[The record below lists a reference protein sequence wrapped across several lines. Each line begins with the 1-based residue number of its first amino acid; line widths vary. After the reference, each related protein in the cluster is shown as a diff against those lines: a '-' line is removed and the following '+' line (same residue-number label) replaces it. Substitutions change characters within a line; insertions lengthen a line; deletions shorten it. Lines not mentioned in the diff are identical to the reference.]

1 LQFERHPALRI
12 VGGSIEDPQQASTDH
27 SDSDSTEATDSNA
40 AFVRT
45 DVTDA
50 QTASQVGDGVKT
62 KMKRP
67 SLNIGLNSEAMEK
80 IKTQS
85 SRVLTSLGP
94 AAMSFCQ
101 LLYQTNG
108 MLTKPAVYAL
118 ALLGSSF
125 GFHLFLYFITIGY
138 AFGVTLPVTV
148 AMILYNVSQ
157 SDESNRR
164 RHAVTAL
171 SITYHTLPLFKFP
184 VQSCEQDPA
193 LDQYSI
199 GPCRN
204 MGHSIGM
211 VLLVQRVCELASVA

>member
-1 LQFERHPALRI
+1 MRGRATLLASLTLVWAAHKVQSLQFERHPALRI
-12 VGGSIEDPQQASTDH
+12 VGGSIEDPQQASTGH
-27 SDSDSTEATDSNA
+27 SGSDSTEATDSNA
-40 AFVRT
+40 AFART
-45 DVTDA
+45 AVNDA
-50 QTASQVGDGVKT
+50 RTASQVGDGVKDRLT

-85 SRVLTSLGP
+85 SRVFTSLGP

-148 AMILYNVSQ
+148 AMTLYNVS
-157 SDESNRR
+157 
-164 RHAVTAL
+164 
-171 SITYHTLPLFKFP
+171 
-184 VQSCEQDPA
+184 
-193 LDQYSI
+193 
-199 GPCRN
+199 
-204 MGHSIGM
+204 
-211 VLLVQRVCELASVA
+211 